1 MDPIRLEPIL
11 RAQDGVVARR
21 QVLEAGLDDNDIER
35 LLRRRVWARI
45 HPGVYV
51 DHTGAPTTTQLHWA
65 AVLSCWPAALYG
77 ESALQAYGALP
88 ASSGRTAAT
97 PWVHV
102 AVLHPR
108 KVVAPPGVR
117 VHRVVG
123 LDAQVL
129 WNLGPPRLRL
139 EHAVLT
145 TCAAAPTRS
154 AALAIA
160 ADACQQRRTNAARL
174 LDALEEHPRLR
185 HGSWLRLVL
194 HDVAAGTMSLLEHGY
209 LRLERA
215 HGLPAA
221 RRQRR
226 AETGGPGPVYRDVRY
241 PAVGVVV
248 ELDGRLGHE
257 WTDERWQD
265 MDRDLDAGAEGQL
278 TIRLGWRHVME
289 DACRTAGRLGRVLAH
304 RGWVGAVR
312 ACGPDCALTSPHR
325 GRSPAPGADDRPA

>member
-1 MDPIRLEPIL
+1 
-11 RAQDGVVARR
+11 
-21 QVLEAGLDDNDIER
+21 
-35 LLRRRVWARI
+35 
-45 HPGVYV
+45 
-51 DHTGAPTTTQLHWA
+51 
-65 AVLSCWPAALYG
+65 
-77 ESALQAYGALP
+77 
-88 ASSGRTAAT
+88 
-97 PWVHV
+97 
-102 AVLHPR
+102 
-108 KVVAPPGVR
+108 
-117 VHRVVG
+117 VG
-123 LDAQVL
+123 LEAQVL

-160 ADACQQRRTNAARL
+160 ADVCQQRRTNAARL

-221 RRQRR
+221 RRQGR
-226 AETGGPGPVYRDVRY
+226 AEAGGPGPVYRDVRY

-257 WTDERWQD
+257 WSTDRWAD
-265 MDRDLDAGAEGQL
+265 LDRDLDTGADGRV
-278 TIRLGWRHVME
+278 TVRLGWRQVE
-289 DACRTAGRLGRVLAH
+289 ETGCRTAHRLAQLLRA
-304 RGWVGAVR
+304 RGWSGAPKR
-312 ACGPDCALTSPHR
+312 CGPGCEVLEARAPGLP
-325 GRSPAPGADDRPA
+325 GRSPAPGAGNRPG